1 MYRSFQADYYGN
13 QSYQYYL
20 ASNLVRSLDY
30 KDAIRV
36 CRHNHWGET
45 LSYIR
50 RGDFN
55 ITCH

>member
-1 MYRSFQADYYGN
+1 MYRSFQAHYYGN

-20 ASNLVRSLDY
+20 ASNLVRSLGY
-30 KDAIRV
+30 NDAIRV
-36 CRHNHWGET
+36 CRHNHWDET

-55 ITCH
+55 KTCH